1 MRFISSAARHASLNV
16 QIEAALNQ
24 RIQPAGDRA
33 KYRQQAPY
41 GRFVGSC
48 GPMPN
53 TLATPVCSELII
65 KKSRFIGCVEPMR
78 DRTAAQAR
86 VIELWRQHPGATH
99 VCWALLAGGQSA
111 AVDDG
116 EPSGTAG
123 RPMLEVLR
131 HQDLEGVL
139 ATVVRYYGGINLGAG
154 GLVRA
159 YTDAVAQALL
169 GATKVPLTRLCI
181 LRCTLPYALEGMVRR
196 EIEASSASLVE
207 VSHGSLVDMRISLP
221 EPEAD
226 RFVTRINDAGQGR
239 IGWVDERI

>member
-1 MRFISSAARHASLNV
+1 
-16 QIEAALNQ
+16 
-24 RIQPAGDRA
+24 
-33 KYRQQAPY
+33 
-41 GRFVGSC
+41 
-48 GPMPN
+48 MPN
-53 TLATPVCSELII
+53 TLAAAVHSELLI

-78 DRTAAQAR
+78 DRAAAQAR

-169 GATKVPLTRLCI
+169 TATKVPLTRRI
-181 LRCTLPYALEGMVRR
+181 TLRCTVPYALEGTVRR
-196 EIEASSASLVE
+196 EIDAAGATLGE
-207 VSHGSLVDMRISLP
+207 VSHDSLVDMRISLP
-221 EPEAD
+221 EPSAAA
-226 RFVTRINDAGQGR
+226 FVARLNDATQGR
-239 IGWVDERI
+239 IGWIREDAG

>member
-1 MRFISSAARHASLNV
+1 
-16 QIEAALNQ
+16 
-24 RIQPAGDRA
+24 
-33 KYRQQAPY
+33 
-41 GRFVGSC
+41 
-48 GPMPN
+48 MPN
-53 TLATPVCSELII
+53 TLASAVHSDLTI

-78 DRTAAQAR
+78 DRAAAQAR
-86 VIELWRQHPGATH
+86 VLELWRQHPGATH

-159 YTDAVAQALL
+159 YTDAVASALT
-169 GATKVPLTRLCI
+169 GAVKVPLTKLRV
-181 LRCTLPYALEGMVRR
+181 LRCTLPYALEGTVRR
-196 EIEASSASLVE
+196 EIDAARAT
-207 VSHGSLVDMRISLP
+207 LVDVAHDSVVVMTISLP
-221 EPEAD
+221 EPDAASFIA
-226 RFVTRINDAGQGR
+226 RLNDAGQGR
-239 IGWVDERI
+239 IGWMD

>member
-1 MRFISSAARHASLNV
+1 
-16 QIEAALNQ
+16 
-24 RIQPAGDRA
+24 
-33 KYRQQAPY
+33 
-41 GRFVGSC
+41 
-48 GPMPN
+48 MPN
-53 TLATPVCSELII
+53 TLDKPVHSELII

-78 DRTAAQAR
+78 DRAAAQAR

-154 GLVRA
+154 GLLRA

-169 GATKVPLTRLCI
+169 GASKVPLTRLRT

-196 EIEASSASLVE
+196 EIDASGARLVE

-221 EPEAD
+221 EPDAE
-226 RFVTRINDAGQGR
+226 RFVTRMNDAGQGR
-239 IGWVDERI
+239 IGWIEERI